1 MSISSDYNSG
11 GFHTEAYYSIN
22 SLERQVNELKK
33 ELSSMKSSVASMKT
47 DIQNLKRNNQTSQNK
62 MTNAPTPRSLENAPT
77 PRSLEMVRAMVNF
90 PQWTQDQIQG
100 NFDRGWS
107 IEDLQ
112 DWVNNE

>member
-62 MTNAPTPRSLENAPT
+62 MTNAPTPRSLE
-77 PRSLEMVRAMVNF
+77 MVRAMVNF

-100 NFDRGWS
+100 YFDRGWS
-107 IEDLQ
+107 IDALQ